1 MNNLKNSLLSR
12 PETAE
17 LFQIAWDG
25 LDKFIEADAD
35 KKDSQLRARLTELL
49 MSVASKLRE
58 DEILRDEINTGMVTV
73 LARFIDTQKKAISL
87 FVSGQV
93 KSWDIAHMTSI
104 IETNVGRDLQYIR
117 FNGTLI
123 GGLIGVALYAVQL
136 LIHWG

>member
-1 MNNLKNSLLSR
+1 
-12 PETAE
+12 
-17 LFQIAWDG
+17 
-25 LDKFIEADAD
+25 
-35 KKDSQLRARLTELL
+35 

-73 LARFIDTQKKAISL
+73 LGRFIDTRKKAISL

-104 IETNVGRDLQYIR
+104 IETNVGRDLRYIR

-123 GGLIGVALYAVQL
+123 GGLIGVALYAVRL
-136 LIHWG
+136 LFH